1 MFGSDVED
9 KPDQLSNDEFIRQ
22 RTMRILELNIRQD
35 ELDLLKKMVTD
46 NRKGLIDDREKF
58 DEKKKAFQDQL
69 KELLATSTADA
80 TEQTRG
86 ILRALAPADAV
97 SNMMALSVTDN
108 VVLVQGM
115 PEKSIAKILKEFQLG
130 DAAQRLRGQEIFK
143 AVSQGEPTKGLID
156 ETLSKLTGDEPTT
169 N

>member
-1 MFGSDVED
+1 
-9 KPDQLSNDEFIRQ
+9 
-22 RTMRILELNIRQD
+22 
-35 ELDLLKKMVTD
+35 
-46 NRKGLIDDREKF
+46 
-58 DEKKKAFQDQL
+58 
-69 KELLATSTADA
+69 
-80 TEQTRG
+80 
-86 ILRALAPADAV
+86 
-97 SNMMALSVTDN
+97 MMALSVTDN